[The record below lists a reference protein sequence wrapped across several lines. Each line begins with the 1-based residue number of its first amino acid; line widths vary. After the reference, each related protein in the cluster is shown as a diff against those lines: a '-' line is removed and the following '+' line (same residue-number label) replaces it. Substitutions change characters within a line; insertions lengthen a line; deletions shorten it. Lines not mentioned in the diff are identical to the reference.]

1 MRLPFRRDRSGQQS
15 SDPQATGAA
24 SQPEDTSG
32 DGPVTLSD
40 RTEPGGQGS
49 PDTNQGKTEPF
60 APTTEHPEP
69 MGAPD
74 LSSMNVG
81 AADPQLPSHPAAL
94 GAGAAVTGSYAD
106 EPTGREPTRMSG
118 RGTVPSDDRPGIDT
132 TASTGRA
139 PGPEQPV
146 QTTTGTAQRAPGSLG
161 ETPDGEAVSTDVQAG
176 AARMGPD
183 AVDSRDGL
191 SPGQGDD
198 QSVPSS
204 GTAAAPGTSEEHR
217 IVSGIRLPEAD
228 EA

>member
-1 MRLPFRRDRSGQQS
+1 MRLPWKRDKTGSTT
-15 SDPQATGAA
+15 SDPQAAGAA
-24 SQPEDTSG
+24 SQPEDIHG
-32 DGPVTLSD
+32 DGPVTLAD

-49 PDTNQGKTEPF
+49 PDTNQGKTEPL

-74 LSSMNVG
+74 LSSMNIG
-81 AADPQLPSHPAAL
+81 AADPQVPRHPAAL
-94 GAGAAVTGSYAD
+94 GSSTSATGGYAHEGAGT
-106 EPTGREPTRMSG
+106 EPTRMSG
-118 RGTVPSDDRPGIDT
+118 PGTVPDHDRPGVDS

-139 PGPEQPV
+139 PGPEQPL
-146 QTTTGTAQRAPGSLG
+146 QTTSGTAQRAPGSLG
-161 ETPDGEAVSTDVQAG
+161 DTPDGEAVTTDVDAG
-176 AARMGPD
+176 AARMGPA
-183 AVDSRDGL
+183 AVDSREGL

-217 IVSGIRLPEAD
+217 IVSGIRLPEAG

>member
-1 MRLPFRRDRSGQQS
+1 MRLPFTRGKSEQTPD
-15 SDPQATGAA
+15 DPQASGAA
-24 SQPEDTSG
+24 SQPQDTGG
-32 DGPVTLSD
+32 DGPVTLAD

-49 PDTNQGKTEPF
+49 PDTNQGRTEPF
-60 APTTEHPEP
+60 AAATEHPEP
-69 MGAPD
+69 LGAPD

-81 AADPQLPSHPAAL
+81 AADPQAPRHPAAL
-94 GAGAAVTGSYAD
+94 HSSTSHTGGYAYEPAGVQ
-106 EPTGREPTRMSG
+106 PTGMSG
-118 RGTVPSDDRPGIDT
+118 QGTVPDADRPGVDT

-161 ETPDGEAVSTDVQAG
+161 ETPDGEAVGTDVQAG
-176 AARMGPD
+176 AARMGPR
-183 AVDSRDGL
+183 ALDSRDAL

-204 GTAAAPGTSEEHR
+204 GTAAAPGTSQEHR

>member
-1 MRLPFRRDRSGQQS
+1 M
-15 SDPQATGAA
+15 
-24 SQPEDTSG
+24 
-32 DGPVTLSD
+32 TLSD

-49 PDTNQGKTEPF
+49 PDTNQGKVEPLS
-60 APTTEHPEP
+60 PTTEHPEP
-69 MGAPD
+69 LGAPD

-81 AADPQLPSHPAAL
+81 AADPQAPRHPAA
-94 GAGAAVTGSYAD
+94 AGSGTSHTGGYAY
-106 EPTGREPTRMSG
+106 EPAGVQPVRMSG
-118 RGTVPSDDRPGIDT
+118 AGTEPDATRPDVDT

-139 PGPEQPV
+139 PGPEQPL
-146 QTTTGTAQRAPGSLG
+146 QASSGSAQRAPGSLG
-161 ETPDGEAVSTDVQAG
+161 QTPEGEAAGTDVQAG
-176 AARMGPD
+176 AARMGPG
-183 AVDSRDGL
+183 AVDSRDAL

>member
-1 MRLPFRRDRSGQQS
+1 MRLPWKRDKQDQTSG
-15 SDPQATGAA
+15 DPQARGAA

-49 PDTNQGKTEPF
+49 PDTNQGKVEPF
-60 APTTEHPEP
+60 SPTTEHPEP

-81 AADPQLPSHPAAL
+81 AADPQAPRHPASL
-94 GAGAAVTGSYAD
+94 GGGSPHTGGYAFEPAGVQ
-106 EPTGREPTRMSG
+106 PTRMSG
-118 RGTVPSDDRPGIDT
+118 AGTVPADDRPGVDT
-132 TASTGRA
+132 TTSTGRG

-146 QTTTGTAQRAPGSLG
+146 QDTTGTAQRAPGSLG
-161 ETPDGEAVSTDVQAG
+161 ETPDGEAVETDVQAG
-176 AARMGPD
+176 AARMGPG

-198 QSVPSS
+198 KSVPSS
-204 GTAAAPGTSEEHR
+204 GTAAAAGTSQEHR

>member
-1 MRLPFRRDRSGQQS
+1 MRLFGKRDK
-15 SDPQATGAA
+15 QASGAA
-24 SQPEDTSG
+24 SQPEDVSG

-49 PDTNQGKTEPF
+49 PDTNQGRTEPL

-69 MGAPD
+69 LGAPD

-81 AADPQLPSHPAAL
+81 AADPQIPSHPAAL
-94 GAGAAVTGSYAD
+94 GDRTG
-106 EPTGREPTRMSG
+106 PTGGYAHEAAGVQPTRMSG
-118 RGTVPSDDRPGIDT
+118 PGTSPDATRPDVDT
-132 TASTGRA
+132 TTSTGRA
-139 PGPEQPV
+139 PGPEQPL
-146 QTTTGTAQRAPGSLG
+146 QTTTGTSHRAPGLKG
-161 ETPDGEAVSTDVQAG
+161 DTPDGEAVGTDVEAG
-176 AARMGPD
+176 AARMGPG
-183 AVDSRDGL
+183 AIDSRDGL

-204 GTAAAPGTSEEHR
+204 GTATAPGTSQEQR